1 MDYNNHLS
9 PYSQIDYDD
18 KMYDNMT
25 DEEKMKAGCLHLFI
39 VILMSFIGIIVC
51 LLLGSCT
58 TTKYV
63 TVPEIHDQHHWHTDS
78 IHQTDSIIKE
88 NTTTIMQL
96 DSSAM
101 AEYGIR
107 LKGAERAW
115 LVKTAELERQIQ
127 KLAKLTQEKDS
138 VRDSIPIL
146 VPTPIKVKVPAELSR
161 WQSFRM
167 TIGNIALFLIAAVCG
182 YFILKKIKS

>member
-1 MDYNNHLS
+1 MDYNNPLS
-9 PYSQIDYDD
+9 PWHHND
-18 KMYDNMT
+18 KMYDDMT
-25 DEEKMKAGCLHLFI
+25 DEEKMKVGCLHLFV
-39 VILMSFIGIIVC
+39 VILMFFVGIIVC
-51 LLLGSCT
+51 LMLGSCT

-63 TVPEIHDQHHWHTDS
+63 KVPEIHDQHHWHTDS

-115 LVKTAELERQIQ
+115 LVKTAELDRQIQ
-127 KLAKLTQEKDS
+127 KLAKITQEKDS
-138 VRDSIPIL
+138 VRDSIPII
-146 VPTPIKVKVPAELSR
+146 VPTPIEVKVPAELSK

-167 TIGNIALFLIAAVCG
+167 TIGNIVLFLIAAVGG
-182 YFILKKIKS
+182 YFILKKFKS

>member
-1 MDYNNHLS
+1 MDYNNPLS
-9 PYSQIDYDD
+9 PFSQIHHDD
-18 KMYDNMT
+18 KMYDDLT
-25 DEEKMKAGCLHLFI
+25 YEEKMKAGCLHLFI
-39 VILMSFIGIIVC
+39 VLLMFFVGIAACC
-51 LLLGSCT
+51 LFGSCT

-101 AEYGIR
+101 AEYGIK

-138 VRDSIPIL
+138 VHDSIPIL
-146 VPTPIKVKVPAELSR
+146 ASYPVEVKVPAELSR
-161 WQSFRM
+161 WQSFRLVL
-167 TIGNIALFLIAAVCG
+167 GDIALFLIAAIGG
-182 YFILKKIKS
+182 YIILRKFKS

>member
-63 TVPEIHDQHHWHTDS
+63 TVPEYHTDTLYQNHVQHDS
-78 IHQTDSIIKE
+78 IH
-88 NTTTIMQL
+88 
-96 DSSAM
+96 
-101 AEYGIR
+101 
-107 LKGAERAW
+107 
-115 LVKTAELERQIQ
+115 
-127 KLAKLTQEKDS
+127 
-138 VRDSIPIL
+138 VRDSVYFHEYTKGDTVYKEKTRWMTEWRERLKIDTIYKSKTDS
-146 VPTPIKVKVPAELSR
+146 VPVPYPVEKKVPAELSR
-161 WQSFRM
+161 WQSFRI
-167 TIGNIALFLIAAVCG
+167 TIGDIALFLIAAVCG